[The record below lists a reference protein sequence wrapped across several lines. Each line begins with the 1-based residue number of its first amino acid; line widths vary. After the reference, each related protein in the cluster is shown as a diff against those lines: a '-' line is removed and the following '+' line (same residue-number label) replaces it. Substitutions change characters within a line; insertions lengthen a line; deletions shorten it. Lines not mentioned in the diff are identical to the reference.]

1 MVREVSEFHEE
12 PETELGCS
20 LTHFQV
26 LHECSEGDLHDQCDR
41 EPEFHLPET
50 EPSEER
56 ISRRHRPAK
65 GLVSGNLRGHE
76 EMDYAH
82 PQLGSGI
89 WRVEYHVRGAPTRI
103 KQVRSTCQSIRSGV
117 RP

>member
-12 PETELGCS
+12 LETELGCN
-20 LTHFQV
+20 LTYLQV
-26 LHECSEGDLHDQCDR
+26 LHGCEEGDLHDQCDR

-50 EPSEER
+50 EPSEKR
-56 ISRRHRPAK
+56 ISQRHLPAE
-65 GLVSGNLRGHE
+65 GPVSGNLRGHE

-89 WRVEYHVRGAPTRI
+89 R
-103 KQVRSTCQSIRSGV
+103 
-117 RP
+117 